1 MKISIIV
8 PTFNRCDILRD
19 LLAALEADIESQA
32 AAEIEVI
39 VANDRSSD
47 GTEVMLRD
55 EFPWVRAVL
64 GPGKNAEL
72 AKRAAIEISSGD
84 YLVNLDDDSIP
95 RAGWIARVMPAIKRG
110 EKIIQSKIIF
120 VDQGQE
126 DIKDESIPHWR
137 VGWRWDGVP
146 VAVLNGGYRE
156 QYIPICHEFGV
167 FVAREVLAKA
177 PLDDP
182 NLLFDH
188 QGEAASFYLRVQA
201 MGYKVFFEPSAVVD
215 HLGADR
221 GGCKERDQ
229 KVAPK
234 KNCTP
239 YAIGMVRNFMVLNRM
254 RNPMLAL
261 LLIPYYVA
269 GGFYLSIKQRKA
281 CYKYFLRGIRDGLS
295 HKFIPMIPYRNLTV

>member
-201 MGYKVFFEPSAVVD
+201 MGYKVFILAQIEEAVKSAIKKSHRRKTARLMPSEWCAT
-215 HLGADR
+215 LW
-221 GGCKERDQ
+221 C
-229 KVAPK
+229 
-234 KNCTP
+234 
-239 YAIGMVRNFMVLNRM
+239 
-254 RNPMLAL
+254 
-261 LLIPYYVA
+261 
-269 GGFYLSIKQRKA
+269 
-281 CYKYFLRGIRDGLS
+281 
-295 HKFIPMIPYRNLTV
+295 